1 MRYILYRIKKGI
13 SRFKVDLLIYGL
25 IVLTAFSSLYWQHAP
40 RIFCKKTLS
49 KKYLIAN
56 VIRGFSVTSIPI
68 MLLLLGYFMTRI
80 RKIGI
85 FKLGVFSYRNLVL
98 LVSSMFLQ
106 DSTWIGH
113 FYNAL
118 FPFLRNT
125 SPLFSGILLAILTN
139 KIVAERLMNNRYAY
153 YIFSSLHLVCQQYLV
168 RIFLTIMVVQRRYMH
183 GWYLH

>member
-1 MRYILYRIKKGI
+1 MTKDEIYSVQDKKKGI

-40 RIFCKKTLS
+40 QIFLQETLS

-85 FKLGVFSYRNLVL
+85 FQAWRSEE
-98 LVSSMFLQ
+98 
-106 DSTWIGH
+106 H
-113 FYNAL
+113 
-118 FPFLRNT
+118 T
-125 SPLFSGILLAILTN
+125 SELSHI
-139 KIVAERLMNNRYAY
+139 
-153 YIFSSLHLVCQQYLV
+153 H
-168 RIFLTIMVVQRRYMH
+168 
-183 GWYLH
+183 